1 MFEMLKRGKKEPSLE
16 QAMILP
22 EGDYLIGRRYD
33 VERVD
38 ILLTFPGV
46 TVNNAY
52 GILRRIKRVRDICS
66 WTREQMEEVMTPVDA
81 DTLYKFLH
89 TPFG

>member
-1 MFEMLKRGKKEPSLE
+1 ME

-22 EGDYLIGRRYD
+22 EGDYLVGRRYD

-46 TVNNAY
+46 TVNNVY
-52 GILRRIKRVRDICS
+52 GILRRIKKVRDICS
-66 WTREQMEEVMTPVDA
+66 WTKDQMEEVMTPVDA
-81 DTLYKFLH
+81 DALYKFLH
-89 TPFG
+89 TPFS